1 MCGTGIYIYLYHFI
15 KQQLEVIMLALLVLV
30 IFAMLVAAP
39 CIKLKTGP
47 NPDDLEYI
55 GDNRYRHKKTGE
67 IYRWDQDIG
76 AS

>member
-1 MCGTGIYIYLYHFI
+1 
-15 KQQLEVIMLALLVLV
+15 MLALLVLV
-30 IFAMLVAAP
+30 IFVMLLAAP
-39 CIKLKTGP
+39 CVKLFGTGP

>member
-1 MCGTGIYIYLYHFI
+1 
-15 KQQLEVIMLALLVLV
+15 MLALLVLV

-55 GDNRYRHKKTGE
+55 GDNRYRHKKTGD